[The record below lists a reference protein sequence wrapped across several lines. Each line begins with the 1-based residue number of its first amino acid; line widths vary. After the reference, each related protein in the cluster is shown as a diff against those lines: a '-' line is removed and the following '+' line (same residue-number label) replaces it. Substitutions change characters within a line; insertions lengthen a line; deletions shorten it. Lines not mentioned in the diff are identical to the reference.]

1 MSFYG
6 YGWKPYVS
14 VAQRRARAEKAAV
27 KGKKGG
33 CRHGVCRIFSR
44 RQSQHLLGQG
54 LGRQLGALQR
64 LFQPPGARSRI
75 YVRSGSVI
83 ALQIMD
89 GELRAQVMGSSLY
102 QVTVSV
108 TAVAEQH

>member
-1 MSFYG
+1 M
-6 YGWKPYVS
+6 
-14 VAQRRARAEKAAV
+14 
-27 KGKKGG
+27 
-33 CRHGVCRIFSR
+33 
-44 RQSQHLLGQG
+44 
-54 LGRQLGALQR
+54 
-64 LFQPPGARSRI
+64 
-75 YVRSGSVI
+75 RSGSVI